1 MEKIVYFAFFF
12 YWKSLLKKITIVLV
26 TLFTILHNYRFL
38 QRNETKTQKKR
49 DTYESINALHECKE
63 MVFNASKGAIF
74 PLPTSKDA
82 GLNKS
87 VPKQM
92 LERVLLNTV
101 KKHCLFTVSSMRK
114 Y

>member
-1 MEKIVYFAFFF
+1 
-12 YWKSLLKKITIVLV
+12 
-26 TLFTILHNYRFL
+26 
-38 QRNETKTQKKR
+38 
-49 DTYESINALHECKE
+49 
-63 MVFNASKGAIF
+63 MVFNASKSAIF

-92 LERVLLNTV
+92 LQRVLLNIV
-101 KKHCLFTVSSMRK
+101 KKHCLFIVSSMRK

>member
-1 MEKIVYFAFFF
+1 MQISQNTQNQDKK
-12 YWKSLLKKITIVLV
+12 KSKKL
-26 TLFTILHNYRFL
+26 
-38 QRNETKTQKKR
+38 KR

-63 MVFNASKGAIF
+63 MVFNASKSAIF

-92 LERVLLNTV
+92 LQRVLLNIV
-101 KKHCLFTVSSMRK
+101 KKHCLFIVSSMRK